1 MTLSHDGLEVSVGKV
16 LLLIMILNFC
26 TDVSEDPSKSMWAR
40 WTVTADQSLDLKQI
54 VKSFPSVYYFE
65 VTLLEQ
71 MDELDA
77 R

>member
-1 MTLSHDGLEVSVGKV
+1 MILSHDGLEVSVGKV
-16 LLLIMILNFC
+16 PLLIMILNFGAN
-26 TDVSEDPSKSMWAR
+26 VSEDPSKSMWAR